1 MSSLGFLIH
10 LRNDLPTCV
19 LAVILGSSALVSL
32 VLGLQKC
39 SALSAS
45 CFSLLKCF
53 HEVSG

>member
-1 MSSLGFLIH
+1 MSSLGFPIR
-10 LRNDLPTCV
+10 LRNDLSTCV

-39 SALSAS
+39 TAPSAS